1 MPKKKSKLDKIYEE
15 VAYNTNEK
23 PTLVKGVIKDA
34 FVEIGLFLLTKN
46 APVMIR
52 RFVKIVKAIRTT
64 KQNTKNYKD
73 YETRKN

>member
-34 FVEIGLFLLTKN
+34 FVEIGLFLLK
-46 APVMIR
+46 
-52 RFVKIVKAIRTT
+52 KSLLY
-64 KQNTKNYKD
+64 Q
-73 YETRKN
+73 